1 MATNV
6 QYFAEVGFA
15 MSDDNPVSKQPKIS
29 VWRQRIKTVSAQ
41 AYIAAADD
49 AARAAT
55 AVGVLFAAVD
65 AMSNGTKMTY
75 GVHLIIEDGSVAP
88 PASDDGIYPFDKF
101 AYSYKAAFDN
111 YQGTIPGRNMG
122 AVFIESDGIS
132 IVIGSGAQTQT
143 ADFITALEAVALG
156 KNNNTIDVT
165 RMFVVS

>member
-15 MSDDNPVSKQPKIS
+15 MSNDSPVSKQPRIS
-29 VWRQRIKTVSAQ
+29 VWRQRVKSVSAQ

-55 AVGVLFAAVD
+55 AIGVLFAAVD
-65 AMSNGTKMTY
+65 AMSNGTKMNY
-75 GVHLIIEDGSVAP
+75 GIHQIIEDGSVAP
-88 PASDDGIYPFDKF
+88 PDPDAGIYAFDKF
-101 AYSYKAAFDN
+101 AYAYKASFDN

-122 AVFIESDGIS
+122 AVFLESDGVS

-143 ADFITALEAVALG
+143 ADFIAALEAVALG
-156 KNNNTIDVT
+156 KNNATIDVQ
-165 RMFVVS
+165 RMFVTS